1 LVFWESNHDR
11 RNFCGTLEGLEMT
24 KSCHVNTR
32 TDKFEEYQHTPLVAA
47 GGREV
52 VVDLEAA
59 AKPWDIGVGY
69 LPLDGWSYNGVTPG
83 PIIEARQGETLVV
96 RLTNRLDEPTT
107 IHWHGLRLPA
117 PMDGTQS
124 VQPTI
129 APGEM
134 FEYRFALPDAGTF
147 WYHPH
152 TNETVQLERGL
163 YGVLVVR
170 GADEPVVDRDRVLV
184 FDDVRLNSRGEIA
197 KPGGLIERHNGRRGK
212 VRLLNGRVNPMLEMA
227 AGQVERWRLVNVS
240 SARYINFSLSGA
252 PFQIIGSDGGL
263 IESPVEAREV
273 QIPPADRIE
282 IVVGPFAEGQLLE
295 MQSLHSD
302 GFTSRRAATYATV
315 SVGPARASVANI
327 PSQLRTIT
335 PLAPAD
341 TPAMREVTLF
351 GSPSLTR
358 GWDFTVN
365 GETHHHGGPVR
376 VGELQVWDIVNK
388 TPMDHPFHLHGFFF
402 QVLTINGKAPQ
413 YRSWEDTVHVP
424 PLGRVKIVWLPDD
437 RPGSWMAHCHIL
449 EHHDAGMMMHFDV
462 VRA

>member
-1 LVFWESNHDR
+1 MSAMSK
-11 RNFCGTLEGLEMT
+11 G
-24 KSCHVNTR
+24 CHVKTQ
-32 TDKFEEYQHTPLVAA
+32 TGKSEEYQYTPLVAA

-52 VVDLEAA
+52 VVNLEAA
-59 AKPWDIGVGY
+59 AGAWDIGAGY
-69 LPLDGWSYNGVTPG
+69 RPLDGWSYNGVTPG

-117 PMDGTQS
+117 PMDGTEN

-129 APGEM
+129 SPGEQ

-152 TNETVQLERGL
+152 SNETVELERGL

-170 GADEPVVDRDRVLV
+170 GPDEPVVDRDRVLV
-184 FDDVRLNSRGEIA
+184 FDDVRLDRGGAIA
-197 KPGGLIERHNGRRGK
+197 KPGGVMERHNGRLGN
-212 VRLLNGRVNPMLEMA
+212 VRLLNGRVNPMIEMA

-240 SARYINFSLSGA
+240 SARYINFSLSGL
-252 PFQIIGSDGGL
+252 PFRIVGSDGGL
-263 IESPVEAREV
+263 IESPVDATEV
-273 QIPPADRIE
+273 RIPPADRIE
-282 IVVGPFAEGQLLE
+282 IVVGPFTEGQRME
-295 MQSLHSD
+295 VQSLRSD
-302 GFTSRRAATYATV
+302 GFRSRRTATYGTV
-315 SVGPARASVANI
+315 CVGQARASVANV
-327 PSQLRTIT
+327 PSQLREIT
-335 PLAPAD
+335 PLAPLN
-341 TPAMREVTLF
+341 TPPIRQVTFF
-351 GSPSLTR
+351 GFPSLTR

-365 GETHHHGGPVR
+365 GETHHQGGPVR
-376 VGELQVWDIVNK
+376 VGELQVWEIVNR

-424 PLGRVKIVWLPDD
+424 PLGRVKIAWLPDD

-449 EHHDAGMMMHFDV
+449 EHHAAGMMMHFDV